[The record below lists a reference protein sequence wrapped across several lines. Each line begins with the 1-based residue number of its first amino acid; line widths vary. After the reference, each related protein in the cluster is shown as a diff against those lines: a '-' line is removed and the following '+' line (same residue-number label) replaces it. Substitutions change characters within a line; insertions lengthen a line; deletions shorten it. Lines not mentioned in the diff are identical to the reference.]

1 MAEFR
6 MPSLGADMEAG
17 TVIQWL
23 VKPGDAI
30 KRGDI
35 IAVVDTEKA
44 AIEIEVFEAGVLERI
59 VVPEGEKVPVGAVL
73 AIIQRAGE
81 GATVKPTAATPPPP
95 APVKPIVLPPSA
107 PSPPPA
113 PPRVEKAP
121 PPVAARPPTGR
132 LRVSPLA
139 MRVAVELGVDLGTVQ
154 GTGPDGAITKADV
167 EKAVAAKAA
176 PPVAPVEP
184 VAPVVTPPPVVPTEG
199 AKVPPPAKSTLAPT
213 DRHAAMRRAIAAAM
227 TRSKREIPHY
237 YLGTRIDMSR
247 AVSWLQAE
255 NLKRPVTERLLY
267 AVLLL
272 KAVAVAVRQFP
283 EMNGFWTEGAFKP
296 SAAVHLGVAI
306 SLRQGG
312 LIAPALHDVDQKS
325 LSEIMVNLR
334 DLVKRVRAGVLRSSE
349 IADATITVT
358 SLGEQG
364 VESVFGIIYPP
375 QVALVGF
382 GKVVEQPW
390 AANGMVG
397 ARPTIMATVAA
408 DHRASDGHRGGL
420 FLATIERLLQEP
432 EKL

>member
-17 TVIQWL
+17 TLIEWL
-23 VKPGDAI
+23 VKPGDAV

-44 AIEIEVFEAGVLERI
+44 AIEIEVFAGGIIQSI
-59 VVPEGEKVPVGAVL
+59 VVQLGETVPVGSVL
-73 AIIQRAGE
+73 AIIATDGE
-81 GATVKPTAATPPPP
+81 AARPLVTPLPQPQAASPLPRPAAPPLRVEKPPPP
-95 APVKPIVLPPSA
+95 RV
-107 PSPPPA
+107 PPA
-113 PPRVEKAP
+113 PS
-121 PPVAARPPTGR
+121 GR

-139 MRVAVELGVDLGTVQ
+139 MRTAIELGVDLSRVK
-154 GTGPDGAITKADV
+154 GTGPDGAITQADV
-167 EKAVAAKAA
+167 QRAAATKAA
-176 PPVAPVEP
+176 PEAV
-184 VAPVVTPPPVVPTEG
+184 PVVTPPPPL
-199 AKVPPPAKSTLAPT
+199 AVPPMEAPKVTPPVKPAIAPAE
-213 DRHAAMRRAIAAAM
+213 RQAAMRKAIAAAM
-227 TRSKREIPHY
+227 SRSKREIPHY
-237 YLGTRIDMSR
+237 YLGAHIDMSKTLT
-247 AVSWLQAE
+247 WLQAE

-272 KAVAVAVRQFP
+272 KAVALALHEFP
-283 EMNGFWTEGAFKP
+283 EINGFWVDGAFKP
-296 SAAVHLGVAI
+296 SEAVHAGVAI

-312 LIAPALHDVDQKS
+312 LIAPAIHDVDKKS
-325 LSEIMVNLR
+325 LDEIMANLR

-364 VESVFGIIYPP
+364 VETVFGVIYPP

-382 GKVVEQPW
+382 GKIGEQPW
-390 AANGMVG
+390 AANGMLGVK
-397 ARPTIMATVAA
+397 PVMMATLAA

-420 FLATIERLLQEP
+420 FLAAIDRLLQTP